1 MNTNADFPR
10 TLVVI
15 TGPTASGKSALALSL
30 ARHYGCHIIS
40 ADSRQIFHGLP
51 IGTAAPTVAERE
63 IAPHHFV
70 DMLPLDGYYSAAQF
84 ETDVLALLDT
94 LFAENPVQVMCGGS
108 MMYVD
113 AVCNGIDELPTIS
126 PEIRRR
132 AADIYRNGGIEALRA
147 TLRDLDPDYL
157 EQVDPNNHKRLV
169 HAIEI
174 SLEAGVPYSSL
185 RTGEKRRRPF
195 RIVKMAIDMPR
206 DVLFDRI
213 NARVDKMVADGL
225 VEEARRVYHLRH
237 LNSLNTVGYK
247 ELFRY
252 FDGEWDLDTAI
263 ARIKKNTRVYAKKQM
278 TWLHRDTDIIYLSPA
293 DSFSQALE
301 SIFSKEFEV

>member
-63 IAPHHFV
+63 MAPHHFV

-94 LFAENPVQVMCGGS
+94 LFADNPIQVMCGGS

-113 AVCNGIDELPTIS
+113 AVCDGIDELPTIS
-126 PEIRRR
+126 PEIRQR
-132 AADIYRNGGIEALRA
+132 AADIYREGGNEALRA
-147 TLRDLDPDYL
+147 TLQSLDPDYL
-157 EQVDPNNHKRLV
+157 AQVDVNNHKRLV

-174 SLEAGVPYSSL
+174 SLEAGVHYSSL
-185 RTGEKRRRPF
+185 RTGEKKRRPF
-195 RIVKMAIDMPR
+195 RILKFAIDMPR

-213 NARVDKMVADGL
+213 NARVDTMVANGL
-225 VEEARRVYHLRH
+225 VDEAHRVYPLRH
-237 LNSLNTVGYK
+237 YNSLNTVGYK

-278 TWLHRDTDIIYLSPA
+278 TWLRRDPDIIPLASDNA
-293 DSFSQALE
+293 CAQVIE
-301 SIFSKEFEV
+301 CITGGK

>member
-94 LFAENPVQVMCGGS
+94 LFADNPIQVMCGGS

-113 AVCNGIDELPTIS
+113 AVCDGIDELPTIS
-126 PEIRRR
+126 PEIRQR
-132 AADIYRNGGIEALRA
+132 AADIYREGGIEALRA
-147 TLRDLDPDYL
+147 TLQSLDPDYL
-157 EQVDPNNHKRLV
+157 AQVDVNNHKRLV

-185 RTGEKRRRPF
+185 RTGEKKRRPF
-195 RIVKMAIDMPR
+195 RILKFAIDMPR

-213 NARVDKMVADGL
+213 NARVDTMVANGL
-225 VEEARRVYHLRH
+225 VDEAHRVYPLRH
-237 LNSLNTVGYK
+237 YNSLNTVGYK

-278 TWLHRDTDIIYLSPA
+278 TWLRRDPDIIPLASDNA
-293 DSFSQALE
+293 CAQVIE
-301 SIFSKEFEV
+301 CITGGK

>member
-94 LFAENPVQVMCGGS
+94 LFADNPIQVMCGGS

-113 AVCNGIDELPTIS
+113 AVTHGIDELPTIS
-126 PEIRRR
+126 PEIRQR
-132 AADIYRNGGIEALRA
+132 AADIYREGGIEALRA
-147 TLRDLDPDYL
+147 TLQSLDPDYL
-157 EQVDPNNHKRLV
+157 AQVDVNNHKRLV

-185 RTGEKRRRPF
+185 RTGEKKRRPF
-195 RIVKMAIDMPR
+195 RILKFAIDMPR

-213 NARVDKMVADGL
+213 NARVDTMVANGL
-225 VEEARRVYHLRH
+225 VDEAHRVYPLRH
-237 LNSLNTVGYK
+237 YNSLNTVGYK

-278 TWLHRDTDIIYLSPA
+278 TWLRRDPDIIPLASDNA
-293 DSFSQALE
+293 CAQVIE
-301 SIFSKEFEV
+301 CITGGK

>member
-30 ARHYGCHIIS
+30 AWHYGCHIIS

>member
-94 LFAENPVQVMCGGS
+94 LFADNPIQVMCGGS

-113 AVCNGIDELPTIS
+113 AVCDGIDELPTIS
-126 PEIRRR
+126 PEIRQR
-132 AADIYRNGGIEALRA
+132 AADIYREGGIEALRS
-147 TLRDLDPDYL
+147 TLQSLDPDYL
-157 EQVDPNNHKRLV
+157 AQVDVNNHKRLV

-185 RTGEKRRRPF
+185 RTGEKKRRPF
-195 RIVKMAIDMPR
+195 RILKFAIDMPR

-213 NARVDKMVADGL
+213 NARVDTMVANGL
-225 VEEARRVYHLRH
+225 VDEAHRVYPLRH
-237 LNSLNTVGYK
+237 YNSLNTVGYK

-278 TWLHRDTDIIYLSPA
+278 TWLRRDPDIIPLASDNA
-293 DSFSQALE
+293 CAQVIE
-301 SIFSKEFEV
+301 RITGGK

>member
-15 TGPTASGKSALALSL
+15 AGPTASGKSALALSL

-94 LFAENPVQVMCGGS
+94 LFADNPIQVMCGGS

-113 AVCNGIDELPTIS
+113 AVCDGIDELPTIS
-126 PEIRRR
+126 PEIRQR
-132 AADIYRNGGIEALRA
+132 AADIYREGGIEALRA
-147 TLRDLDPDYL
+147 TLQSLDPDYL
-157 EQVDPNNHKRLV
+157 AQVDVNNHKRLV

-185 RTGEKRRRPF
+185 RTGEKKRRPF
-195 RIVKMAIDMPR
+195 RILKFAIDMPR

-213 NARVDKMVADGL
+213 NARVDTMVANGL
-225 VEEARRVYHLRH
+225 VDEAHRVYPLRH
-237 LNSLNTVGYK
+237 YNSLNTVGYK

-278 TWLHRDTDIIYLSPA
+278 TWLRRDPDIIQLASDNA
-293 DSFSQALE
+293 CAQVIE
-301 SIFSKEFEV
+301 CITGGK

>member
-94 LFAENPVQVMCGGS
+94 LFADNPIQVMCGGS

-113 AVCNGIDELPTIS
+113 AVCDGIDELPTIS
-126 PEIRRR
+126 PEIRQR
-132 AADIYRNGGIEALRA
+132 AADIYREGGIEALRA
-147 TLRDLDPDYL
+147 TLQSLDPDYL
-157 EQVDPNNHKRLV
+157 AQVDVNNHKRLV

-185 RTGEKRRRPF
+185 RTGEKKRRPF
-195 RIVKMAIDMPR
+195 RILKFAIDMPR

-213 NARVDKMVADGL
+213 NARVDTMVANGL
-225 VEEARRVYHLRH
+225 VDEAHRVYPLRYY
-237 LNSLNTVGYK
+237 NSLNTVGYK

-263 ARIKKNTRVYAKKQM
+263 ARIKKHTRVYAKKQM
-278 TWLHRDTDIIYLSPA
+278 TWLRRDPDIIQLASDNA
-293 DSFSQALE
+293 CAQVIE
-301 SIFSKEFEV
+301 CITGGK

>member
-94 LFAENPVQVMCGGS
+94 LFADNPIQVMCGGS

-113 AVCNGIDELPTIS
+113 AVCDGIDELPTIS
-126 PEIRRR
+126 PEIRQR
-132 AADIYRNGGIEALRA
+132 AADIYREGGIEALRA
-147 TLRDLDPDYL
+147 TLQSLDPDYL
-157 EQVDPNNHKRLV
+157 AQVDVNNHKRLV

-185 RTGEKRRRPF
+185 RTGEKKRRPF
-195 RIVKMAIDMPR
+195 RILKFAIDMPR

-213 NARVDKMVADGL
+213 NARVDTMVANGL
-225 VEEARRVYHLRH
+225 VDEAHRVYPLRH
-237 LNSLNTVGYK
+237 YNSLNTVGYK

-278 TWLHRDTDIIYLSPA
+278 TWLHRDPDIIQLASDNA
-293 DSFSQALE
+293 CAQVIE
-301 SIFSKEFEV
+301 CITGGK

>member
-94 LFAENPVQVMCGGS
+94 LFADNPIQVMCGGS

-113 AVCNGIDELPTIS
+113 AVCDGIDELPTIS
-126 PEIRRR
+126 PEIRQR
-132 AADIYRNGGIEALRA
+132 AADIYREDGIEALRA
-147 TLRDLDPDYL
+147 TLQSLDPDYL
-157 EQVDPNNHKRLV
+157 AQVDVNNHKRLV

-185 RTGEKRRRPF
+185 RTGEKKRRPF
-195 RIVKMAIDMPR
+195 RILKFAIDMPR

-213 NARVDKMVADGL
+213 NARVDTMVANGL
-225 VEEARRVYHLRH
+225 VDEAHRVYPLRH
-237 LNSLNTVGYK
+237 YNSLNTVGYK

-278 TWLHRDTDIIYLSPA
+278 TWLRRDPDIIQLASDNA
-293 DSFSQALE
+293 CAQVIE
-301 SIFSKEFEV
+301 CITGGK

>member
-84 ETDVLALLDT
+84 ETEVLALLDT
-94 LFAENPVQVMCGGS
+94 LFADNPIQVMCGGS

-113 AVCNGIDELPTIS
+113 AVCDGIDELPTIS
-126 PEIRRR
+126 PEIRQR
-132 AADIYRNGGIEALRA
+132 AADIYREGGIEALRA
-147 TLRDLDPDYL
+147 TLQSLDPDYL
-157 EQVDPNNHKRLV
+157 AQVDVNNHKRLV

-174 SLEAGVPYSSL
+174 SLEAGVPYSLL
-185 RTGEKRRRPF
+185 RTGEKKRRPF
-195 RIVKMAIDMPR
+195 RILKFAIDMPR

-213 NARVDKMVADGL
+213 NARVDTMVANGL
-225 VEEARRVYHLRH
+225 VDEAHRVYPLRH
-237 LNSLNTVGYK
+237 YNSLNTVGYK

-278 TWLHRDTDIIYLSPA
+278 TWLRRDPDIIPLASDNAYA
-293 DSFSQALE
+293 QVIE
-301 SIFSKEFEV
+301 CITGGK

>member
-84 ETDVLALLDT
+84 ATDVLALLDT
-94 LFAENPVQVMCGGS
+94 LFADNPIQVMCGGS

-113 AVCNGIDELPTIS
+113 AVCDGIDELPTIS
-126 PEIRRR
+126 PEIRQR
-132 AADIYRNGGIEALRA
+132 AADIYREGGIEALRA
-147 TLRDLDPDYL
+147 TLQSLDPDYL
-157 EQVDPNNHKRLV
+157 AQVDVNNHKRLV

-185 RTGEKRRRPF
+185 RTGEKKRRPF
-195 RIVKMAIDMPR
+195 RILKFAIDMPR

-213 NARVDKMVADGL
+213 NARVDTMVANGL
-225 VEEARRVYHLRH
+225 VDEAHRVYPLRH
-237 LNSLNTVGYK
+237 YNSLNTVGYK

-252 FDGEWDLDTAI
+252 FDGEWDLATAI

-278 TWLHRDTDIIYLSPA
+278 TWLRRDPDIIQLASDNA
-293 DSFSQALE
+293 CAQVIE
-301 SIFSKEFEV
+301 CITGGK

>member
-94 LFAENPVQVMCGGS
+94 LFADNPIQVMCGGS

-113 AVCNGIDELPTIS
+113 AVCDGIDELPTIS
-126 PEIRRR
+126 PEIRQR
-132 AADIYRNGGIEALRA
+132 AADIYREGGIEALRA
-147 TLRDLDPDYL
+147 TLQSLDPDYL
-157 EQVDPNNHKRLV
+157 AQVDVNNHKRLV

-185 RTGEKRRRPF
+185 RTGEKKRRPF
-195 RIVKMAIDMPR
+195 RILKFAIDMPR

-213 NARVDKMVADGL
+213 NARVDTMVANGL
-225 VEEARRVYHLRH
+225 VDEAHQVYPLRH
-237 LNSLNTVGYK
+237 YNSLNTVGYK

-278 TWLHRDTDIIYLSPA
+278 TWLRRDPDIIQLASDNA
-293 DSFSQALE
+293 CAQVIE
-301 SIFSKEFEV
+301 CITGGK

>member
-30 ARHYGCHIIS
+30 AWHYGCHIIS

-94 LFAENPVQVMCGGS
+94 LFADNPIQVMCGGS

-113 AVCNGIDELPTIS
+113 AVCDGIDELPTIS
-126 PEIRRR
+126 PEIRQR
-132 AADIYRNGGIEALRA
+132 AADIYREGGIEALRA
-147 TLRDLDPDYL
+147 TLQSLDPDYL
-157 EQVDPNNHKRLV
+157 AQVDVNNHKRLV

-185 RTGEKRRRPF
+185 RTGEKKRRPF
-195 RIVKMAIDMPR
+195 RILKFAIDMPR

-213 NARVDKMVADGL
+213 NARVDTMVANGL
-225 VEEARRVYHLRH
+225 VDEAHRVYPLRH
-237 LNSLNTVGYK
+237 YNSLNTVGYK

-278 TWLHRDTDIIYLSPA
+278 TWLRRDPDIIPLASDNA
-293 DSFSQALE
+293 CAQVIE
-301 SIFSKEFEV
+301 CITGGK

>member
-30 ARHYGCHIIS
+30 AWHYGCHIIS

-94 LFAENPVQVMCGGS
+94 LFADNPIQVMCGGS

-113 AVCNGIDELPTIS
+113 AVCDGIDELPTIS
-126 PEIRRR
+126 PEIRQR
-132 AADIYRNGGIEALRA
+132 AADIYREGGIEALRA
-147 TLRDLDPDYL
+147 TLQSLDPDYL
-157 EQVDPNNHKRLV
+157 AQVDVNNHKRLV

-185 RTGEKRRRPF
+185 RTGEKKRRPF
-195 RIVKMAIDMPR
+195 RILKFAIDMPR

-213 NARVDKMVADGL
+213 NARVDTMVANGL
-225 VEEARRVYHLRH
+225 VDEAHRVYPLRH
-237 LNSLNTVGYK
+237 YNSLNTVGYK

-278 TWLHRDTDIIYLSPA
+278 TWLRRDPDIIQLASDNA
-293 DSFSQALE
+293 CAQVIE
-301 SIFSKEFEV
+301 CITGGK

>member
-63 IAPHHFV
+63 MAPHHFV

-94 LFAENPVQVMCGGS
+94 LFADNPIQVMCGGS

-113 AVCNGIDELPTIS
+113 AVCDGIDELPTIS
-126 PEIRRR
+126 PEIRQR
-132 AADIYRNGGIEALRA
+132 AADIYREGGNEALRA
-147 TLRDLDPDYL
+147 TLQSLDPDYL
-157 EQVDPNNHKRLV
+157 AQVDVNNHKRLV

-185 RTGEKRRRPF
+185 RTGEKKRRPF
-195 RIVKMAIDMPR
+195 RILKFAIDMPR

-213 NARVDKMVADGL
+213 NARVDTMVANGL
-225 VEEARRVYHLRH
+225 VDEAHRVYPLRH
-237 LNSLNTVGYK
+237 YNSLNTVGYK

-278 TWLHRDTDIIYLSPA
+278 TWLRRDPDIIPLASDNA
-293 DSFSQALE
+293 CAQVIE
-301 SIFSKEFEV
+301 CITGGK

>member
-1 MNTNADFPR
+1 MSSKADFPP
-10 TLVVI
+10 TLVVV
-15 TGPTASGKSALALSL
+15 TGPTASGKSALAMRL
-30 ARHYGCHIIS
+30 ALHFGSHIIS

-51 IGTAAPTVAERE
+51 IGTAAPTPADRE
-63 IAPHHFV
+63 AVPHHFV

-84 ETDVLALLDT
+84 ETDALALLDT

-157 EQVDPNNHKRLV
+157 EQVDTNNHKRLV

-225 VEEARRVYHLRH
+225 VEEARRVYPLRH

-278 TWLHRDTDIIYLSPA
+278 TWLHRDPDIIYLSPA
-293 DSFSQALE
+293 SAFSQALAA
-301 SIFSKEFEV
+301 IIPNNA

>member
-94 LFAENPVQVMCGGS
+94 LFADNPIQVMCGGS

-113 AVCNGIDELPTIS
+113 AVCDGIDELPTIS
-126 PEIRRR
+126 PEIRQR
-132 AADIYRNGGIEALRA
+132 AADIYREGGIEALRA
-147 TLRDLDPDYL
+147 TLQSLDPDYL
-157 EQVDPNNHKRLV
+157 AQVDVNNHKRLV

-185 RTGEKRRRPF
+185 RTGEKKRRPF
-195 RIVKMAIDMPR
+195 RILKFAIDMPR

-213 NARVDKMVADGL
+213 NARVDTMVANGL
-225 VEEARRVYHLRH
+225 VDEAHRVYPLRH
-237 LNSLNTVGYK
+237 YNSLNTVGYK

-278 TWLHRDTDIIYLSPA
+278 TWLRRDPDIIQLASDNA
-293 DSFSQALE
+293 CAQVIE
-301 SIFSKEFEV
+301 CITGGK